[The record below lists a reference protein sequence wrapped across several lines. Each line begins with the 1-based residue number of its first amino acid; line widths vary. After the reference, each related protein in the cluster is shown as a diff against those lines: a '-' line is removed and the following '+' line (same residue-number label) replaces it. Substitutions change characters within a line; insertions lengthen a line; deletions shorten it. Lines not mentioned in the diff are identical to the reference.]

1 MAIAPGTGR
10 LRGVPFVELRGSRFY
25 YERGGQGPPLLVLN
39 GTGGDL
45 RRKPGILESPLPDS
59 FEVLCHDQRGLGQTD
74 QPDTAYSMADYAHDA
89 ASLLDALHWS
99 DCHVMGVSF
108 GGMVAQEFAIRHPDR
123 VKRLVLACTSSGGE
137 GGASFPLHT
146 LNDLTPQDRPLKT
159 LELIDTRMNSEWIR
173 KNPEAVK
180 NILSALAPGQELE
193 NGDEDRAVGSD
204 RQMEARKEHDT
215 WQRLQQISKPVF
227 CCGGLHDGIAP
238 TENMRQLAEKI
249 PNAELEFFEGGHLF
263 LTQDPRAWKKIIQFL
278 EGV

>member
-1 MAIAPGTGR
+1 M
-10 LRGVPFVELRGSRFY
+10 PFIQLPAMRFY
-25 YERGGQGPPLLVLN
+25 YELRGRGDRLLLFN
-39 GTGGDL
+39 GSGGDL
-45 RRKPGILESPLPDS
+45 RRKPSLLDGPLPEH
-59 FEVLCHDQRGLGQTD
+59 FETLCHDQRGLGQTD
-74 QPDTAYSMADYAHDA
+74 QPDMAYSMADYAHDA
-89 ASLLDALHWS
+89 ASLLDELHWP

-215 WQRLQQISKPVF
+215 WQRLQQIAKPVF

-238 TENMRQLAEKI
+238 PENMRRLAKQI
-249 PNAELEFFEGGHLF
+249 PDALLEFFDGGHTF
-263 LTQDPRAWKKIIQFL
+263 LHQDARAWESIINFL
-278 EGV
+278 EAPL